1 LRRPLVSAGY
11 SGLKADPGSD
21 LFVGCPEPKTHES
34 SRSLGR
40 LLGQPAVSAI
50 IGRIERM
57 GSLTKEAP
65 LLASLNG
72 EIKATKKI
80 LIR

>member
-1 LRRPLVSAGY
+1 
-11 SGLKADPGSD
+11 
-21 LFVGCPEPKTHES
+21 
-34 SRSLGR
+34 

-57 GSLTKEAP
+57 GSSTKEAR